1 MHRRSTTLSILSGV
15 LSLVSKLEER
25 RNESLN
31 KEEKQ
36 QAVSSLREKFSTT
49 KIALLTDYRG
59 LTVSEMTVV
68 RKKLRDAS
76 VEYRVVKNNLAK
88 IALEGTGMELL
99 KDHFEG
105 PTAVALSYDDVVAP
119 AKILSDAAKKYKKLE
134 IRAGILEGSL
144 LNKDEVARIASLPS
158 REELLGM
165 FLRALQGPLTGFAGV
180 LSAPLR
186 NLANALNAV
195 KDKKAAEA

>member
-1 MHRRSTTLSILSGV
+1 MNR
-15 LSLVSKLEER
+15 EQ
-25 RNESLN
+25 
-31 KEEKQ
+31 KE
-36 QAVSSLREKFSTT
+36 QAVSFLREKFSTT
-49 KIALLTDYRG
+49 KMALLTDYRG
-59 LTVSEMTVV
+59 LTVSEMTGV

-88 IALEGTGMELL
+88 IASEGTSLELL

-105 PTAVALSYDDVVAP
+105 PIAVALSYDDVVAP
-119 AKILSDAAKKYKKLE
+119 AKILSDAAKQYKKFE

-144 LNKDEVARIASLPS
+144 LNKDEVTRIASLPS

-165 FLRALQGPLTGFAGV
+165 FLRVLQGPLTGFAGV